1 MKDRTLV
8 IGDIHGG
15 LRAIPQIFERA
26 AVTPNDTLIFLGDY
40 MDGWSESPQVIDF
53 LIELEESHQCIFL
66 RGNHDELA
74 LHWLQNN
81 TDNPMWFK
89 NGGDSTVLAY
99 NSVSEAIK
107 QKHIDFL
114 SKLKNYHLDNHNRLF
129 LHAGF
134 TNLKG
139 VTMEYFVKLLY
150 WDRTLWETALSL
162 DPNLP
167 TTSVFYPKR
176 FNLYKEIYIG
186 HTPVTQI
193 NETVPVNKAN
203 IWNIDTG
210 AAYKGSLSILDI
222 ETKEFWQSDP
232 VYTLYPDEKGRN

>member
-40 MDGWSESPQVIDF
+40 MDGWSESPQVINF

-81 TDNPMWFK
+81 TDNPMWLK

-99 NSVSEAIK
+99 NSISEAIK

-193 NETVPVNKAN
+193 NETVPVKKAN